1 VEAEIITGLVIDV
14 RGPFY
19 DGSYELDVETPAGEE
34 VTVAVSAEQYAEL
47 IADRVPVEE
56 LS

>member
-1 VEAEIITGLVIDV
+1 MEAEIITGLVIDV